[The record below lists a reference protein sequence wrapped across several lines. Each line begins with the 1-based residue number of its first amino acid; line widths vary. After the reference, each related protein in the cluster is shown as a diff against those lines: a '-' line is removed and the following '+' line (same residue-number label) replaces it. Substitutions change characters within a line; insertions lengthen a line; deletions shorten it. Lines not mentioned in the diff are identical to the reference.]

1 MGTTKQTEIDR
12 LTRELRAC
20 ENRYRSLTETSVDA
34 ILTTD
39 KGDKILTWNKGAEG
53 LFGHGQDIVGQPVE
67 MIIPERYQ
75 QAHQD
80 GMRRYLET
88 GRKRLIGSTVELQAL
103 RKDGT
108 EVPIELSLS
117 TWEGENGPLFGAI
130 IRDISERKT
139 AEQMR
144 DRVQRMMRHDL
155 RSPLIGITGLAGML
169 QKSETLTKREQ
180 KSIDMIQDLGKKTL
194 KAIDRSRDLFQ
205 MEQGQ
210 YRLSPEAL
218 DLVEVLKTAKG
229 ELDPLRQKKGLHIE
243 LKIHGKTAEWDDTY
257 EIHGDQELLEM
268 LFANLIKNA
277 IEASPQNE
285 TVQISIGSKNE
296 KRTGT
301 HIVDIH
307 NKGVIP
313 EEIRTRL
320 FEPYTTS
327 GKKGGTGLG
336 THSAQLVA
344 RTHQGKIYFTTAENE
359 GTHMMV
365 ELPRE
370 LKKGL

>member
-1 MGTTKQTEIDR
+1 MKETEIDR
-12 LTRELRAC
+12 LARELRAC
-20 ENRYRSLTETSVDA
+20 KNRYRSLTETSVDA

-53 LFGHGQDIVGQPVE
+53 LFGHGQDAVGQPVE
-67 MIIPERYQ
+67 IIIPERYQ
-75 QAHQD
+75 KAHQD
-80 GMRRYLET
+80 GMHRYLKT
-88 GRKRLIGSTVELQAL
+88 GRKRLIGHTVELQAL

-108 EVPIELSLS
+108 EVPVELSLS

-155 RSPLIGITGLAGML
+155 RSPLIGITGLARML
-169 QKSETLTKREQ
+169 EKSDALTQREQ
-180 KSIDMIQDLGKKTL
+180 KSIDMIQNLGEKTL
-194 KAIDRSRDLFQ
+194 KSIDRSRDLFQ

-210 YRLSPEAL
+210 YRLSPEPL
-218 DLVEVLKTAKG
+218 NLVEVLKTVKE
-229 ELDPLRQKKGLHIE
+229 ELDPLRQKKGLNID
-243 LKIHGKTAEWDDTY
+243 LKIDGKKAGWDEAY
-257 EIHGDQELLEM
+257 EIQGDQDLLEM

-277 IEASPQNE
+277 IEASPQEE
-285 TVQISIGSKNE
+285 TVWISIGSKDE
-296 KRTGT
+296 ERTGA
-301 HIVDIH
+301 HRVDIH

-336 THSAQLVA
+336 THCAQLVA
-344 RTHQGKIYFTTAENE
+344 RTHQGGIYFTTADNE

-365 ELPRE
+365 ELPRN
-370 LKKGL
+370 LA